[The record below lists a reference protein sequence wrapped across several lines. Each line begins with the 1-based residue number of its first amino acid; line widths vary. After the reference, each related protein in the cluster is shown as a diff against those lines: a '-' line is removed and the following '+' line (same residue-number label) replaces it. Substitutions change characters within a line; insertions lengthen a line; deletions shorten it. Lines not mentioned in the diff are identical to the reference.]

1 MSELELLQAILDKLT
16 QIAAYLNPSNYNYD
30 WEEEENGNG

>member
-16 QIAAYLNPSNYNYD
+16 QIAAYLKPLDYD